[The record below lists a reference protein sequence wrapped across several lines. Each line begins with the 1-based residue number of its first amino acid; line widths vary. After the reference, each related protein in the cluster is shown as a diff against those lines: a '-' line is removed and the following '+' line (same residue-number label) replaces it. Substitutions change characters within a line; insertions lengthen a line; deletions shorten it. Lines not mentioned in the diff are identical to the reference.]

1 MSNKAPNL
9 AALAVSVID
18 PIETKN
24 RFSLETAE

>member
-1 MSNKAPNL
+1 MSNKVPSL

-18 PIETKN
+18 LTETKN